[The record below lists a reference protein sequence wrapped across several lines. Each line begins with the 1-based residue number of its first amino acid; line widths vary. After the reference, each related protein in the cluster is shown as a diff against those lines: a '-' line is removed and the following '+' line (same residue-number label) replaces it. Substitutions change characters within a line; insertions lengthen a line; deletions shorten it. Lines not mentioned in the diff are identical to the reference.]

1 MRRGA
6 LPDAGRSAQAAGHS
20 RARPI
25 SSDGQSTLALMDE
38 QALERAKRR
47 IAEAREGR
55 NEEGRFE
62 AALRRSREEVE
73 ALGAAALTLE
83 TALPGRVGE
92 AVQEGLR
99 REVLPVARNLGEI
112 KGLLNN
118 AIGRLERLEQ
128 ELIAERNA
136 RLDDLTLLVDLISSG
151 WQGVDRRLERLERGD
166 VAEVVPLHGHVAAV
180 GRA

>member
-1 MRRGA
+1 
-6 LPDAGRSAQAAGHS
+6 
-20 RARPI
+20 
-25 SSDGQSTLALMDE
+25 MDE
-38 QALERAKRR
+38 QALERARRR
-47 IAEAREGR
+47 IAEARKGR

-73 ALGAAALTLE
+73 ALGQAAATLE
-83 TALPGRVGE
+83 SALPEQVRE
-92 AVQEGLR
+92 AVQQGVR

-128 ELIAERNA
+128 EQIAERNA
-136 RLDDLTLLVDLISSG
+136 RLDDLTLLVDLVASG

-166 VAEVVPLHGHVAAV
+166 GAEIVPLHGHPTPGFSLASNV
-180 GRA
+180 

>member
-1 MRRGA
+1 MNR
-6 LPDAGRSAQAAGHS
+6 HWN
-20 RARPI
+20 
-25 SSDGQSTLALMDE
+25 GQSSAS
-38 QALERAKRR
+38 RR
-47 IAEAREGR
+47 HGQGR

-73 ALGAAALTLE
+73 ALGAAALALE
-83 TALPGRVGE
+83 ASLPERIGE

-136 RLDDLTLLVDLISSG
+136 RLDDLTLLVDLVSTG
-151 WQGVDRRLERLERGD
+151 WQGVDRRLERIER
-166 VAEVVPLHGHVAAV
+166 ATRPRSCSLHDHVAA
-180 GRA
+180 AS

>member
-1 MRRGA
+1 
-6 LPDAGRSAQAAGHS
+6 
-20 RARPI
+20 
-25 SSDGQSTLALMDE
+25 MDQ
-38 QALERAKRR
+38 QALERAKSR
-47 IAEAREGR
+47 IAEARSIADTGRGR

-62 AALRRSREEVE
+62 VALRRSREEVE
-73 ALGAAALTLE
+73 ALAAAALTLE
-83 TALPGRVGE
+83 TALPERVGE

-151 WQGVDRRLERLERGD
+151 WQGVDQRLDRLERGD
-166 VAEVVPLHGHVAAV
+166 VAEIVSLHEHVAAV
-180 GRA
+180 W